1 MIASAAILT
10 GCASAQNVS
19 VTPPSDG
26 QRLVIYTAHKEE
38 VYRPVI
44 EEFED
49 QTGIWVDVQAGGTT
63 QMLRRI
69 RQEQSAVTS
78 GKTSQ
83 SAAISG
89 TSGAIFPADIMFGG
103 GAENLEAYRDCFAPY
118 HSPLEDKITS
128 SFRSCDGTWTPFTEL
143 PIVFIYNSKLVARE
157 NAPRSWKDFLD
168 GEWSGQISFADPQKS
183 GTSITILET
192 LKLVNDSQDWGMREE
207 ELLEQFAEQLGGHL
221 AAGSGDV
228 PREVASG
235 TRMVGIT
242 LEETALKFMAGG
254 SDIGMIYPEEGT
266 SAVPDCVAIV
276 RNAPHEENAK
286 RFADFV
292 IDRPVQ
298 KYVETYLF
306 RRSVRTDVNETIRGT
321 NGLSEQDTGTLRI
334 LPFDVSGASKDGRDM
349 LEKFL
354 SYMRQENA

>member
-69 RQEQSAVTS
+69 RQEQSAL
-78 GKTSQ
+78 
-83 SAAISG
+83 ASG
-89 TSGAIFPADIMFGG
+89 TSGTIFPADIMFGG

-118 HSPLEDKITS
+118 HSPLEDNISS

-168 GEWSGQISFADPQKS
+168 GDRKS
-183 GTSITILET
+183 
-192 LKLVNDSQDWGMREE
+192 V
-207 ELLEQFAEQLGGHL
+207 
-221 AAGSGDV
+221 V
-228 PREVASG
+228 
-235 TRMVGIT
+235 
-242 LEETALKFMAGG
+242 
-254 SDIGMIYPEEGT
+254 
-266 SAVPDCVAIV
+266 
-276 RNAPHEENAK
+276 
-286 RFADFV
+286 
-292 IDRPVQ
+292 
-298 KYVETYLF
+298 
-306 RRSVRTDVNETIRGT
+306 
-321 NGLSEQDTGTLRI
+321 
-334 LPFDVSGASKDGRDM
+334 
-349 LEKFL
+349 
-354 SYMRQENA
+354 

>member
-1 MIASAAILT
+1 M
-10 GCASAQNVS
+10 
-19 VTPPSDG
+19 PPSDE

-78 GKTSQ
+78 SKTSRSAVTSGKTS
-83 SAAISG
+83 
-89 TSGAIFPADIMFGG
+89 PADIMFGG

-118 HSPLEDKITS
+118 HSPLEGSISS
-128 SFRSCDGTWTPFTEL
+128 SFRSPDGTWTPFTEL
-143 PIVFIYNSKLVARE
+143 PIVFIYNSKLVAQQ

-168 GEWSGQISFADPQKS
+168 GKWSGQISFADPQKS

-192 LKLVNDSQDWGMREE
+192 LKLVNDTQGWGMREE
-207 ELLEQFAEQLGGHL
+207 EVLSQFAEQLGGHL

-228 PREVASG
+228 PGEVASG

-276 RNAPHEENAK
+276 RSAPHEANAK
-286 RFADFV
+286 RFVDFV

-298 KYVETYLF
+298 KYTETNLF
-306 RRSVRTDVNETIRGT
+306 RRSIRTDVHETIRGT
-321 NGLSEQDTGTLRI
+321 NGLSEQDTGTLHI
-334 LPFDVSGASKDGRDM
+334 LPFDVPGASEDGHDM

>member
-1 MIASAAILT
+1 MKTGLNKKLIYFMIASAAILT

-78 GKTSQ
+78 GKTP
-83 SAAISG
+83 
-89 TSGAIFPADIMFGG
+89 PADIMFGG

-118 HSPLEDKITS
+118 HSPLEDNISS
-128 SFRSCDGTWTPFTEL
+128 SFRSSDGTWTPFTEL

-183 GTSITILET
+183 GTSITILGT

-228 PREVASG
+228 PGEVASG

-286 RFADFV
+286 RFVDFV

-298 KYVETYLF
+298 KYVETNLF

-321 NGLSEQDTGTLRI
+321 NGLPEHDTGTLCI
-334 LPFDVSGASKDGRDM
+334 LPFDIPGASKDGHDM